1 MKKVLLFTFVL
12 LLTGSWMLSYGQV
25 DVTFR
30 VDMAE
35 QLVNPAGVSVA
46 GNFQVAAGYPSD
58 WTPGATVLTQVG
70 VTSVYAITVTL
81 PAGTYE
87 FKYINGDSWG
97 QDEGVPA
104 GCAVGGNRQV
114 IVGNDA
120 VILDAVCFGSCV
132 VCTPPTVGVT
142 FKVNMAEQTVSGD
155 GVHIAG
161 SFQGWDPSATEM
173 TLDVDQVYIYTAT
186 LSVGNYY
193 EYKFVNGNAWG
204 QDEGVPGGCNQN
216 GNRYITVADV
226 NTTLNPVCFGS
237 CLDCSVPPVN
247 VTFQVDMSEQVV
259 SEFGVHLAGSFQGWD
274 PSATLMTLAGSNIY
288 TVTLPLTI
296 GEFFEYKFVNG
307 NAWGM
312 DESVPA
318 ECASGWNRF
327 INVPS
332 ANTIL
337 NPVCFGS
344 CSSCAGGASDLLFS
358 EYGEGSSNN
367 KWLEVFNGTGSAV
380 DLSTYQVKLGAN
392 GGAWG
397 NTLNMSGTLADGDV
411 YVIANSSAN
420 ATILAAADVTST
432 VTYYNGD
439 DAVGLFN
446 NGVLIDVIGTYLIDP
461 GTAWNVA
468 GTTNATLDHTLIRK
482 ETICSPTTDWAASA
496 GTDVNNSQWV
506 VYPINYTDNIGM
518 HTAVCGGSPV
528 VALPSFSV
536 PAGLYLTG
544 FNLEIECTTP
554 GSTIYFTTDGTDP
567 SNTSTE
573 YTGPIAISGTTT
585 VKTIAYA
592 IGYSSSSIAQAVY
605 DFPIVVANIAELRAA
620 LNAKTD
626 YYEITGEVVMTF
638 KQTYRNQKYIQDATA
653 AVLIDDATGM
663 ITTDYQVGDGI
674 TGIIGTITD
683 YNGMME
689 FVPVGDPGAPTST
702 GNVITPQV
710 ITIGEMTAN
719 FENYEAELVQLQDI
733 HFTTFGTGNF
743 VNGSVY
749 EIADESKATGS
760 FRTTFYD
767 VDYIGLPVPNVPAN
781 VIGLCNTYLNN
792 NYITSRSLADIDLPP
807 IIIVTS
813 PNGGEQVEQ
822 GKTFDITWYAASFDG
837 DVEVILHSPIIKLG
851 GELLGTV
858 PATDQTF
865 SWDVTQDF
873 GEYVIIVQAVGS
885 DEPFDISD
893 APFDIIP
900 PIDIKITEIMYNPPE
915 SGTDSLEFVEFYNNG
930 AGIVN
935 LENWTI
941 SKGVVFTFPNI
952 DINPAE
958 YLVVAGKSTAFFN
971 TFGQNVLQWTAGSLS
986 NGGEPIELTDKFGNV
1001 RSYVDYKNASPWPTA
1016 PNGQGPSLSFCDPT
1030 LENNDPAN
1038 WSASTSLAAINT
1050 VGNGIYCTPGAGCNT
1065 NDVLAMS
1072 YPSGWMGISSYLVP
1086 GKMSMEEF
1094 FAAAYGKL
1102 IILLGDNGIFWPGQN
1117 VNTLGDWDTYKG
1129 YKAKFNAPTYFVYT
1143 GTPVENKTVELTPG
1157 IHFIPVLSDVPV
1169 LVNDVLVP
1177 LGNDIEFAFDI
1188 QNGGVYW
1195 PAGGIVPGV
1204 NGALEVLYPGYAY
1217 LTRVNNATTVNFN
1230 ITDATATMTEKPLG
1244 QNVNETTWNNVTT
1257 TGDQHII
1264 SVAGT
1269 QNLENGDVIGVFDGS
1284 GICSGM
1290 ATFNG
1295 MSPLTLVVYGDDFTS
1310 AAKDGMTDQ
1319 EAMTIKVYRQGMVMD
1334 VIAVYDESIINHNGL
1349 FNSNGLSVIRDLKF
1363 GATGIGVNNLSSYT
1377 IFPNPNNG
1385 QFTISVTGKT
1395 EVTITN
1401 AAGQLV
1407 YSKSVVGSTLLDMNA
1422 QPKGVYFV
1430 KLAGESSVSFDKII
1444 IR

>member
-1 MKKVLLFTFVL
+1 
-12 LLTGSWMLSYGQV
+12 
-25 DVTFR
+25 
-30 VDMAE
+30 
-35 QLVNPAGVSVA
+35 
-46 GNFQVAAGYPSD
+46 
-58 WTPGATVLTQVG
+58 
-70 VTSVYAITVTL
+70 
-81 PAGTYE
+81 
-87 FKYINGDSWG
+87 
-97 QDEGVPA
+97 
-104 GCAVGGNRQV
+104 
-114 IVGNDA
+114 
-120 VILDAVCFGSCV
+120 
-132 VCTPPTVGVT
+132 
-142 FKVNMAEQTVSGD
+142 
-155 GVHIAG
+155 
-161 SFQGWDPSATEM
+161 M
-173 TLDVDQVYIYTAT
+173 TLDVDQVYVFTAT
-186 LSVGNYY
+186 LSAGGYY

-216 GNRYITVADV
+216 GNRFINVPTV
-226 NTTLNPVCFGS
+226 NSTLDPVCFGS

-274 PSATLMTLAGSNIY
+274 PAATLMTLAGSNIY

-312 DESVPA
+312 DETVPA
-318 ECASGWNRF
+318 ECASGWNRY
-327 INVPS
+327 ITVPS

-344 CSSCAGGASDLLFS
+344 CSTCAGGASDLLFS

-380 DLSTYQVKLGAN
+380 DLTPYSVKLGAN
-392 GGAWG
+392 GGTWG

-482 ETICSPTTDWAASA
+482 ETICSPTTDWALSA
-496 GTDVNNSQWV
+496 GTDVNNSQWIV
-506 VYPINYTDNIGM
+506 NAKDYTGNIGI

-528 VALPSFSV
+528 VALPSFSE
-536 PAGLYLTG
+536 PTGLYLSG

-573 YTGPIAISGTTT
+573 YNGPIAITGTTV
-585 VKTIAYA
+585 VKAIAYA
-592 IGYSSSSIAQAVY
+592 IGYSSSSVASATY
-605 DFPIVVANIAELRAA
+605 SFPVQVANIAELRAA
-620 LNAKTD
+620 LNAKAE
-626 YYEITGEVVMTF
+626 YYQITGEVVLTF
-638 KQTYRNQKYIQDATA
+638 KQTFRSQKFIEDASA
-653 AVLIDDATGM
+653 AVLIDDLAGK
-663 ITTDYQVGDGI
+663 ITTNYQIGDGI
-674 TGIIGTITD
+674 TGIIGSLLD
-683 YNGMME
+683 YGGMLE
-689 FVPVGDPGAPTST
+689 FIPEFDPGAPTST
-702 GNVITPQV
+702 GNIITPQV
-710 ITIGEMTAN
+710 ITINEMVTN
-719 FENYEAELVQLQDI
+719 FELYESELVQLLGVN
-733 HFTTFGTGNF
+733 FTNGGGTFANGT
-743 VNGSVY
+743 VY
-749 EIADESKATGS
+749 GMTDVSKASGN

-767 VDYIGLPVPNVPAN
+767 VDYIGLPVPNAPAN
-781 VIGLCNTYLNN
+781 VTGICNTYSGN

-822 GKTFDITWYAASFDG
+822 GKTFEITWYSASFGG
-837 DVEVILHSPIIKLG
+837 DVEVILHSPIIKAD
-851 GELLGTV
+851 GELLVTV
-858 PATDQTF
+858 PATDHTF

-885 DEPFDISD
+885 NEPFDVSD
-893 APFDIIP
+893 AVFNIIP

-915 SGTDSLEFVEFYNNG
+915 SGSDTLEFIEFYNNG

-941 SKGVVFTFPNI
+941 SKGVVFTFPNVA
-952 DINPAE
+952 INPTE
-958 YLVVAGKSTAFFN
+958 YLVVAVDADAFLN
-971 TFGQNVLQWTAGSLS
+971 TFGQTVFQWNSGSLGNS
-986 NGGEPIELTDKFGNV
+986 GEEIELTDDFMNV
-1001 RSYVDYKNASPWPTA
+1001 RSYVNFDDATPWPVE
-1016 PNGQGPSLSFCDPT
+1016 PDGQGPSLTFCNPA
-1030 LENNDPAN
+1030 LENNDAAN
-1038 WSASTSLAAINT
+1038 WAVSTNLAAINAN
-1050 VGNGIYCTPGAGCNT
+1050 GDGIYCTPGAGCNT

-1072 YPSGWMGISSYLVP
+1072 YPFGWMGISSNLEP

-1129 YKAKFNAPTYFVYT
+1129 YKAKFNAPAYFVYT
-1143 GTPVENKTVELTPG
+1143 GTPVVNKTVELTPG

-1169 LVNDVLVP
+1169 MVTDVLVP

-1195 PAGGIVPGV
+1195 PTGGIVPGV
-1204 NGALEVLYPGYAY
+1204 NGALEILCPGYAY
-1217 LTRVNNATTVNFN
+1217 LIRVNNATTINFDV
-1230 ITDATATMTEKPLG
+1230 TDATTTITEKP
-1244 QNVNETTWNNVTT
+1244 VNQIINPTVWNNVSI
-1257 TGDQHII
+1257 TGNQHIF
-1264 SVAGT
+1264 SVTGT
-1269 QNLENGDVIGVFDGS
+1269 QNLETGDVIGVFDAS

-1290 ATFNG
+1290 SIFNDL
-1295 MSPLTLVVYGDDFTS
+1295 SPLPLVVYGDDFTT
-1310 AAKDGMTDQ
+1310 ATKDGMNDQ
-1319 EAMTIKVYRQGMVMD
+1319 ETLTFKVYRQGMVMEAT
-1334 VIAVYDESIINHNGL
+1334 AVYDESIVNHDGL
-1349 FNSNGLSVIRDLKF
+1349 FNSNGLSVVRSLKF

-1385 QFTISVTGKT
+1385 QFTISLAGKT

-1407 YSKSVVGSTLLDMNA
+1407 YSKSVAGSTLLDMSA
-1422 QPKGVYFV
+1422 QPKGVYFI
-1430 KLAGESSVSFDKII
+1430 KLASETSVSFDKIV